1 MKFTYKETSTFAN
14 SEIDATVQTL
24 QTYIDGIHKTIASS
38 TYQDPE
44 SSVNLPSDAKNLQS
58 VIETVKKKVTPA
70 LKYVVNIGIGG
81 SYLGTKAVYD
91 ALYGAYDAFEE
102 HRFPKMLFAD
112 TTNPEMMSR
121 IVTFIEKNVT
131 SADEILV
138 NSISKSGGTTETIVN
153 TELIMKAL
161 HNKFSNANDRLVIT
175 TDEGSKYQKL
185 AETQGISTLS
195 IPKLVGGRYSVLS
208 AVGLF
213 PLAAIGIDIQQILS
227 GAARMR
233 NLCLAKNDNP
243 AAISAAILYLAS
255 KKGYVINDNFF
266 FNTQLES
273 LGKWYRQ
280 LMGESIGKEK
290 STKGDVIHAGITP
303 TVSIGSNDL
312 HSVVQ
317 LYWGGP
323 RDKYTTF
330 CWNTIPDKDI
340 QTPESLAFKGL
351 IDHIENRK
359 ASEVMAAIYG
369 SVKIAYSSLKLPY
382 TEITFEGITP
392 EEIGAYLQ
400 FKMIE
405 MMFLGK
411 LLDVN
416 TFDQPNVELY
426 KVETKRLLQNN
437 T

>member
-1 MKFTYKETSTFAN
+1 MKFTYADTSTIQQ
-14 SEIDATVQTL
+14 SEIDQVTEPISA
-24 QTYIDGIHKTIASS
+24 YIDEMNKTVSS
-38 TYQDPE
+38 GEYTALE
-44 SSVNLPSDAKNLQS
+44 SSINLPSDELNITAVL
-58 VIETVKKKVTPA
+58 EMVKQKVSPS
-70 LKYVVNIGIGG
+70 LKYIVNIGIGG

-91 ALYGAYDAFEE
+91 ALYGTYDYPEE
-102 HRFPKMLFAD
+102 TRFPKMIFAD
-112 TTNPEMMSR
+112 TTNPEIMTR
-121 IVTFIEKNVT
+121 LVNFIEKHVNT
-131 SADEILV
+131 PEEILI
-138 NSISKSGGTTETIVN
+138 NSISKSGSTTETIVN
-153 TELIMKAL
+153 TELIMAVL
-161 HNKFSNANDRLVIT
+161 HKKFQNANDRLVVT
-175 TDEGSKYQKL
+175 TDDGSKFQKL
-185 AETQGISTLS
+185 AQSQGISTLS

-213 PLAAIGIDIQQILS
+213 SLACAGIDIKQLLK
-227 GAARMR
+227 GALAMR
-233 NLCLAKNDNP
+233 TMCLKKDNNP
-243 AAISAAILYLAS
+243 ALTSAALLFITS
-255 KKGYVINDNFF
+255 KKGFVMNDNFF

-290 STKGDVIHAGITP
+290 NTKGEIVHAGITP

-323 RDKYTTF
+323 HDKYTTF
-330 CWNTIPDKDI
+330 CWNDQTQKDTMTP
-340 QTPESLAFKGL
+340 QTLQFAGL
-351 IDHIENRK
+351 IEHIDNRK
-359 ASEVMAAIYG
+359 VSDIMAAIYG

-382 TEITFEGITP
+382 CEITLNGITP
-392 EEIGAYLQ
+392 EELGAYMQ

-426 KVETKRLLQNN
+426 KVETKRLLHNN